1 MIKFTDA
8 KDGTDVWV
16 SDRAI
21 TRIIRQGPD
30 VWVSNRAITRIIRQ
44 VPDHCVLSMIDA
56 WVVVL
61 GSAEEVAKKIEDE
74 RRLYGN

>member
-21 TRIIRQGPD
+21 TRIVRQG
-30 VWVSNRAITRIIRQ
+30 
-44 VPDHCVLSMIDA
+44 PDHCVLGIIDA
-56 WVVVL
+56 WVVVVR
-61 GSAEEVAKKIEDE
+61 GSAEEVAKKIQDE
-74 RRLYGN
+74 RRLYVWN

>member
-21 TRIIRQGPD
+21 TSITRLGPD
-30 VWVSNRAITRIIRQ
+30 QCKLIVGV
-44 VPDHCVLSMIDA
+44 IDA
-56 WVVVL
+56 CWIVL
-61 GSAEEVAKKIEDE
+61 GSAEEVVKKIEDE
-74 RRLYGN
+74 REVLWELT

>member
-21 TRIIRQGPD
+21 T
-30 VWVSNRAITRIIRQ
+30 SITRLG
-44 VPDHCVLSMIDA
+44 PDHCKLIVGVIDA
-56 WVVVL
+56 CWIVL
-61 GSAEEVAKKIEDE
+61 GSAEEVVKKIEYE
-74 RRLYGN
+74 RRFYGN

>member
-21 TRIIRQGPD
+21 TRIVRQG
-30 VWVSNRAITRIIRQ
+30 
-44 VPDHCVLSMIDA
+44 PDHCVLSMIDA

-74 RRLYGN
+74 RRLYVWN

>member
-21 TRIIRQGPD
+21 TRIVRQG
-30 VWVSNRAITRIIRQ
+30 
-44 VPDHCVLSMIDA
+44 PDHCVLSMIDA
-56 WVVVL
+56 CLVVL
-61 GSAEEVAKKIEDE
+61 GSAEEVAKKIEYEQDRVRAE
-74 RRLYGN
+74 VLWELT

>member
-21 TRIIRQGPD
+21 TRIVRQG
-30 VWVSNRAITRIIRQ
+30 
-44 VPDHCVLSMIDA
+44 PDHCVLGMIDA

-61 GSAEEVAKKIEDE
+61 GSAEEVVKKIEYE
-74 RRLYGN
+74 RRFYGN